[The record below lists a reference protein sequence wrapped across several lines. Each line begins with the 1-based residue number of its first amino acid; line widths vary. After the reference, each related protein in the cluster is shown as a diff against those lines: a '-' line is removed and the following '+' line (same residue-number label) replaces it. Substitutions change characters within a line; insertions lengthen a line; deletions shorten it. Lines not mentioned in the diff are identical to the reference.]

1 MLVGKLV
8 YHSVDNKGNKRDY
21 HYNLKGVDTSSVT
34 SFKISSAA
42 FDAQQILVAEE
53 YNEDGTVKEQI
64 DAMEER
70 QFTVGMA
77 DVKVQATR
85 YKNEN
90 GKNVN
95 RPVNRDF
102 FCRLGSLIRYA
113 KQQCT
118 VMNQEGYTGLKLAS
132 GEFEAVAEQT
142 YIIPYPC
149 QPNSTFAKVE
159 LSFGEL
165 YGMMFAT
172 DYFELELEEDEGLE
186 LELFPNIKNATKLG
200 VAFNTEYLGF
210 PLPEQIVETEPDSTG
225 MYTCIEDIIKAH
237 PDKEFSW
244 LLGKDYR
251 IVDDEHLQE
260 ICDYIMNYDGY
271 VYYDTET
278 TGLNITFKSRTGQAD
293 QLVGVVLS
301 VKYGESFYFPLQM
314 KSIKNLCGGD
324 HFYVMQHYLKPIL
337 EGKKLVAHNMSY
349 DWKVAYIYD
358 INANIVHDTMAIIK
372 LTIGAEKMDYP
383 IGLKYNARVLLN
395 RDSLELSDLIVGDSW
410 GESDIKFWDLPY
422 ELVRL
427 YACADTDNTNGLL
440 QYAIQ
445 QDLLTKYNAH
455 KVYEI
460 EVAFS
465 YATAYQEFY
474 GHRIN
479 IENLGVIKKE
489 IEQQQKE
496 AMAEMEKICG
506 HSFNAN
512 SSQQL
517 QTIMFQELHI
527 PPQVSSKTGNLT
539 TDKKTIKKLA
549 ELEDIDGN
557 IRYPF
562 CKWLQEYRL
571 AEGVRKIIDK
581 FPEHMTED
589 GYVFSHVMQYGT
601 TTGRVSVNTPN
612 YQSYS
617 DPVKK
622 NVIPRP
628 GYWMFDTDYS
638 SVEYRVLANMV
649 GNKRIMDSF
658 KDPDF
663 DYHQYQAA
671 RMYRVPY
678 NTVDKKKRKAAKG
691 INFGLPY
698 GMGDM
703 SLGETVFGE
712 RTKENARKAAA
723 LRNAYFDGQEDIRD
737 WFEQHRSHGVK
748 YGWAATYF
756 GRRRYFHKQI
766 FNEAAIRRQAGNCV
780 IQGCLSG
787 SSRIQTL
794 EQGIK
799 KIEQVSGQ
807 KLHVW
812 DGEIWTDA
820 LILPSGKKQK
830 CIVTFNNGMQIV
842 CSPDHKFLVRSKR
855 GNDRFVKC
863 SELLSKENSKNPHRI
878 VINTEYQKSNAKYKS
893 DRNVTMPA
901 QGNNVFLDDLKD
913 SFILGQV
920 LGRLSSDGNVDQK
933 RGRLRQ
939 IVAEHELDVYEFL
952 RQNMQC
958 FNCGAK
964 IDKLRKDRNERIAK
978 VSVYSRTLINE
989 ICSLDI
995 RHRIDDRI
1003 FEDTEMLRGF
1013 LSGLFDGD
1021 GGISGKIIS
1030 FVQGTQEDFEPFMR
1044 DIQKALLM
1052 FGIRSRYAHYDGD
1065 RYRINI
1071 VTTDNEKFLDV
1082 IGFINK
1088 DKQAQGK
1095 ALTCQRDEHIFGK
1108 CLLVESV
1115 EMTDEYIDM
1124 YDVCNTQNERFV
1136 VDGVI
1141 THNSAADIYK
1151 MAVGR
1156 VFKRVCKEGWLG
1168 KVLFSGFIHDEL
1180 LGEVSNDINPGV
1192 FLKALREEFEVKI
1205 KNPDG
1210 TPWCPLYMGFGY
1222 GMSWYEAKSV
1232 ELPIKLQWE
1241 FVEKYGE
1248 TGFPDWDGNG
1258 RKFCDTIPDR
1268 LREFDVRDIRNQL
1281 YDKDSQGKEIK
1292 ATLNKQ
1298 ILDCLSDDAKLYTS
1312 GIKEYLAEHNVENV
1326 DISEYLKENETDI
1339 EQYLDKKHHIQKLY
1353 SVDGNFVDSFDKGTT
1368 ESGKTIFIGKVN
1380 GKEVCSFEPD
1390 NMDTQKAIDMYCV
1403 LHDTDRT
1410 KVNILS
1416 IAKVVKDAEDI
1427 DTSKLD
1433 LSLEYYDD
1441 EDEIERWKEVL
1452 NRVKVLGLYPDVE
1465 NKRVYLLRNV
1475 PDVYIN
1481 TIATKINKTGNGYKI
1496 SFIMFDEKGND
1507 TVIET
1512 ASYLPVDEQGFIR
1525 QIYIQALQ

>member
-1 MLVGKLV
+1 MLLGKLV
-8 YHSVDNKGNKRDY
+8 YYSEDNKGEKRSY
-21 HYNLKGVDTSSVT
+21 HYTIKGVDTSSVT

-42 FDAQQILVAEE
+42 FDAQQVLVKEE
-53 YNEDGTVKEQI
+53 YEEDGTVKDQV
-64 DAMEER
+64 DALEER

-85 YKNEN
+85 HKNSN
-90 GKNVN
+90 GKMVN
-95 RPVNRDF
+95 YPINRDF

-118 VMNQEGYTGLKLAS
+118 VLNQKGYTGLKLAS
-132 GEFEAVAEQT
+132 GEFEAIAEQT
-142 YIIPYPC
+142 YEIPYPC
-149 QPNSTFAKVE
+149 EPNNIFATVE
-159 LSFGEL
+159 LSFGEVT
-165 YGMMFAT
+165 GIHFQT
-172 DYFELELEEDEGLE
+172 DTFKLDIDDEEDLE

-200 VAFNTEYLGF
+200 IAFNYDYLGF
-210 PLPEQIVETEPDSTG
+210 PLKEQVVETDKNING
-225 MYTCIEDIIKAH
+225 MYTCLDDIIKAH
-237 PDKEFSW
+237 PDKEFKW

-260 ICDYIMNYDGY
+260 ICDYIMNYKGY

-278 TGLNITFKSRTGQAD
+278 TGLNINFKSRTGQAD

-314 KSIKNLCGGD
+314 KGIKNLCGGD
-324 HFYVMQHYLKPIL
+324 HFFVMQHYLKPIL
-337 EGKKLVAHNMSY
+337 EGKDLVAHNMSY

-358 INANIVHDTMAIIK
+358 INANIVHDTMALIK
-372 LTIGAEKMDYP
+372 LTIGAEKLDYP

-460 EVAFS
+460 EIAFS

-479 IENLGVIKKE
+479 IDNLGVIKKE
-489 IEQQQKE
+489 IEQQQNE
-496 AMAEMEKICG
+496 AMTEMKKICG
-506 HSFNAN
+506 HNFNAN

-517 QTIMFQELHI
+517 QQIMFQELHI

-723 LRNAYFDGQEDIRD
+723 LRSAYFDGQEDIRD
-737 WFEQHRSHGVK
+737 WFEQHRNHGVK

-766 FNEAAIRRQAGNCV
+766 YNESAIRRQAGNCV
-780 IQGCLSG
+780 IQG
-787 SSRIQTL
+787 T
-794 EQGIK
+794 
-799 KIEQVSGQ
+799 
-807 KLHVW
+807 
-812 DGEIWTDA
+812 
-820 LILPSGKKQK
+820 
-830 CIVTFNNGMQIV
+830 
-842 CSPDHKFLVRSKR
+842 
-855 GNDRFVKC
+855 
-863 SELLSKENSKNPHRI
+863 
-878 VINTEYQKSNAKYKS
+878 
-893 DRNVTMPA
+893 
-901 QGNNVFLDDLKD
+901 
-913 SFILGQV
+913 
-920 LGRLSSDGNVDQK
+920 
-933 RGRLRQ
+933 
-939 IVAEHELDVYEFL
+939 
-952 RQNMQC
+952 
-958 FNCGAK
+958 
-964 IDKLRKDRNERIAK
+964 
-978 VSVYSRTLINE
+978 
-989 ICSLDI
+989 
-995 RHRIDDRI
+995 
-1003 FEDTEMLRGF
+1003 
-1013 LSGLFDGD
+1013 
-1021 GGISGKIIS
+1021 
-1030 FVQGTQEDFEPFMR
+1030 
-1044 DIQKALLM
+1044 
-1052 FGIRSRYAHYDGD
+1052 
-1065 RYRINI
+1065 
-1071 VTTDNEKFLDV
+1071 
-1082 IGFINK
+1082 
-1088 DKQAQGK
+1088 
-1095 ALTCQRDEHIFGK
+1095 
-1108 CLLVESV
+1108 
-1115 EMTDEYIDM
+1115 
-1124 YDVCNTQNERFV
+1124 
-1136 VDGVI
+1136 
-1141 THNSAADIYK
+1141 AADIYK

-1192 FLKALREEFEVKI
+1192 FLKALREEFEIKI

-1241 FVEKYGE
+1241 FVERYGE
-1248 TGFPDWDGNG
+1248 TGFPDWDGKG

-1281 YDKDSQGKEIK
+1281 YDTNSQGKEIK

-1298 ILDCLSDDAKLYTS
+1298 ILDCLSEDAKLYTS

-1339 EQYLDKKHHIQKLY
+1339 EQYLDKNQHIQKLY
-1353 SVDGNFVDSFDKGTT
+1353 SVDGNFVDSFDKGAT
-1368 ESGKTIFIGKVN
+1368 ESGKTIFIGKMN

-1427 DTSKLD
+1427 DTSNLN
-1433 LSLEYYDD
+1433 LSLEYYDEDD
-1441 EDEIERWKEVL
+1441 EVERWKLTV
-1452 NRVKVLGLYPDVE
+1452 NRVRLLGLCPDVD
-1465 NKRVYLLRNV
+1465 NKVVYLLQDIPVN
-1475 PDVYIN
+1475 YIN
-1481 TIATKINKTGNGYKI
+1481 AIRQRVNQNGNGYKVV
-1496 SFIMFDEKGND
+1496 FLAFDKDGKVE
-1507 TVIET
+1507 THET
-1512 ASYLPVDEQGFIR
+1512 ASYLPPEEQKFIR
-1525 QIYIQALQ
+1525 KLYTLALQ